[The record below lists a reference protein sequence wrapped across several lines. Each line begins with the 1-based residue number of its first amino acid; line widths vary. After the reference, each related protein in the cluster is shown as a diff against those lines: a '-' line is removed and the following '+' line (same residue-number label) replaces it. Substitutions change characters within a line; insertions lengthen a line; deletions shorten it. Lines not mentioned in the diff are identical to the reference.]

1 MCLKT
6 TLFTHHA
13 THTKK
18 KKYNQTQTVCIHS
31 LKSNETLYCNW
42 AIIPAGWLWWSLLW
56 FEHLAAL
63 QGDIWKLQAGQ
74 EGCVS
79 ISRLKSSDLVFLL
92 CHRAHLL
99 SWVLLIDRITG
110 IREPLVM
117 EFHSMTALWKNR
129 HCTHVSEKVPICRTV
144 LMWFNTCSCLYVSLP
159 SLKIPR
165 SVHLFPLI
173 PVAAR
178 LS

>member
-18 KKYNQTQTVCIHS
+18 KKVQSNTDCACIHS

-63 QGDIWKLQAGQ
+63 QGDIWKLQAGGQ

-79 ISRLKSSDLVFLL
+79 ISRLKSSDLVFLF
-92 CHRAHLL
+92 CHKACLL

-110 IREPLVM
+110 IRELLVM
-117 EFHSMTALWKNR
+117 ELHSMTALWKNW
-129 HCTHVSEKVPICRTV
+129 HCTMFLRKYWYVKLFLCDLISVPV
-144 LMWFNTCSCLYVSLP
+144 HMSLSHP
-159 SLKIPR
+159 
-165 SVHLFPLI
+165 
-173 PVAAR
+173 
-178 LS
+178 